1 VHGPA
6 TTTQRQPAIP
16 FQPAHDPAGWTKEDL
31 AQSTDWIYELDARD
45 IADLDRAVAE
55 VEARKLPLIELS
67 RKDFDLPVLG
77 PTLETIRDEL
87 HDGSG
92 VKLIRGVPVHRYSRL
107 QSAIAYLGIGSHIG
121 NTVSQN
127 AKGHL
132 LGHVKDLG
140 NRSFANPTDR
150 GYQTHDKLPFHSDS
164 CDVVGLLCLH
174 HSKSGGASTIVSTI
188 QIYNEML
195 KRTPEL
201 VAALA
206 EPIYRDR
213 RGEIP
218 AGAKPYY
225 PLPVFNWHEG
235 YLSVFWQGGYI
246 RSAQRFDE
254 LPRHSETLLK
264 ALDLFTQL
272 TRELCF
278 HMDFR
283 QGDIQLL
290 NNAVTVHSRTEF
302 EDYPE
307 PERKRHLLRLWL
319 ATPGGRPLPP
329 AIFERYPN
337 VPCDQRPAGGII
349 VPGTVLKVP
358 LEAE

>member
-1 VHGPA
+1 MALLKRLPA
-6 TTTQRQPAIP
+6 VPLQPVL
-16 FQPAHDPAGWTKEDL
+16 DPAGWTKDEL
-31 AQSTDWIYELDARD
+31 ARSEDWIYALDD
-45 IADLDRAVAE
+45 LDVEDLDRAVARI
-55 VEARKLPLIELS
+55 EARQLPLIELR
-67 RKDFDLPVLG
+67 RKDFELPILG
-77 PTLETIRDEL
+77 PTLDRIREEL
-87 HDGSG
+87 VDGRG
-92 VKLIRGVPVHRYSRL
+92 LKLIRGVPVHRYTRL
-107 QSAIAYLGIGSHIG
+107 QSAIAFLGIGTYIG
-121 NTVSQN
+121 ITASQN

-140 NRSFANPTDR
+140 EKSLANPNDR

-174 HSKSGGASTIVSTI
+174 HSKSGGASTVVSTI

-195 KRTPEL
+195 KRNPNL

-218 AGAKPYY
+218 EGAKPYY

-246 RSAQRFDE
+246 RSAQRFPE
-254 LPRHSETLLK
+254 LPRHSETLLE
-264 ALDLFTQL
+264 ALDTFTQL
-272 TRELCF
+272 ARELCF

-283 QGDIQLL
+283 QGDIQFL

-337 VPCDQRPAGGII
+337 FPRDERPSGGII